1 MWFGSGGSDFRDMIP
16 ARLVGDRMKR
26 FVQGTDRGQ
35 STLFP
40 ECLEDWI
47 GEENPVRVI
56 DVFVDELDLAE
67 LGFSAV
73 RPEVTGRPSY
83 HPSVLLKLYIYG
95 YLNRVQSSRRLER
108 ETGRNVEVMWL
119 TGRLTPDH
127 KTIADFR
134 KENGCAIRRVCAQ
147 FVALCRGLG
156 LFTEASVAIDGS
168 KFKAVNNRDKN
179 FTRAKM
185 DRRMTQIEESVARYL
200 QQLDTVDR
208 QEPSGAL
215 KAKTNRLG
223 GRIDKLKEEMQRL
236 EFFKEKMLATPDQQ
250 ISLTDPDARSMA
262 TSGRG
267 SGVVGYNV
275 QVAVDTTHHLIVTHE
290 VTNVGTDRSQLAQV
304 AKETKATLEVDNLDV
319 VADRGYFNGQEILAC
334 EQASITVTL
343 PKPMTSSA
351 KAEGRFG
358 KQDFRY
364 SAEEDIY
371 ICPAGERLSYHY
383 TNEENGLVLRRYWT
397 NACQNCAMKRSCTT
411 GKERRITRWEHEHVL
426 EAVQRRLDEHPEKM
440 RQRRETVEHP
450 FGTIKA
456 RMGATHFL
464 MKTLPRVAAEMALH
478 VLAYNLT
485 RVMNI
490 VGVKPLLA
498 ALRL

>member
-1 MWFGSGGSDFRDMIP
+1 
-16 ARLVGDRMKR
+16 MKR
-26 FVQGTDRGQ
+26 FVEGTDRGQ

-47 GEENPVRVI
+47 DEDNPVRAI
-56 DVFVDELDLAE
+56 DVFVDELDLAK
-67 LGFSAV
+67 LGFDGVA
-73 RPEVTGRPSY
+73 PEVTGRPAY

-108 ETGRNVEVMWL
+108 EALRNVEVMWL
-119 TGRLTPDH
+119 SGRLVPDH

-134 KENGCAIRRVCAQ
+134 KDNGRAIRQVCGR
-147 FVALCRGLG
+147 FVELCRAMGL
-156 LFTEASVAIDGS
+156 LTEASVAIDGS
-168 KFKAVNNRDKN
+168 KFKAVNNRDRN

-185 DRRMTQIEESVARYL
+185 DRRMAQIEESVARYL
-200 QQLDTVDR
+200 QQLDTADR
-208 QEPSGAL
+208 QEPSEAL
-215 KAKTNRLG
+215 KTKTSRLKDK
-223 GRIDKLKEEMQRL
+223 IAKLKEQMQNL
-236 EFFKEKMLATPDQQ
+236 KKLQMLAAPDQQ

-275 QVAVDTTHHLIVTHE
+275 QVAVETKHHLIIAHE
-290 VTNVGTDRSQLAQV
+290 VINEGSDRAQLSPM
-304 AKETKATLEVDNLDV
+304 AKAAKATLGVEKLDA
-319 VADRGYFNGQEILAC
+319 VADRGYFSGEEILAC
-334 EQASITVTL
+334 DSAGITVTL
-343 PKPMTSSA
+343 PKPMTSGMLA
-351 KAEGRFG
+351 RGRFG

-364 SAEEDIY
+364 MADEDVY
-371 ICPAGERLSYHY
+371 ICPAGETLPYRY
-383 TNEENGLVLRRYWT
+383 TNEEDGLILRRYWT
-397 NACQNCAMKRSCTT
+397 NTCQSCAIKKNCTS

-464 MKTLPRVAAEMALH
+464 MKTLPRVASEMALH
-478 VLAYNLT
+478 VLAYNMT
-485 RVMNI
+485 RVMSI
-490 VGVKPLLA
+490 MGVRPLMA
-498 ALRL
+498 AIRAT